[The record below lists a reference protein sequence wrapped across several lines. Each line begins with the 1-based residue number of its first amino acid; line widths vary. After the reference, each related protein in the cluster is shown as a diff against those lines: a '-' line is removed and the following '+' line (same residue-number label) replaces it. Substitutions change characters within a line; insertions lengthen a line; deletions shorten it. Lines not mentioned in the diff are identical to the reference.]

1 VAVVTVAVS
10 DRPDLEVDFD
20 HYALSEERLIGLK
33 AVLFEEVGR
42 SLNEYVVLS
51 TCARTEIYFEASE
64 FHSSVDRI
72 STVLASVLGREKEE
86 LTQVARVHYGAG
98 AAEHLYRVACGLD
111 SRIVGESEIL
121 AQVKVAFEGAI
132 AAKSSG
138 QVMNRLFRE
147 AIEVGKKA
155 RSSTKLATGST
166 SIAAA
171 GARLCLDMV
180 NGDSLES
187 RPLIAVVGSGAV
199 GLEVLEVLLDRSVDV
214 VVVTRRPERVR
225 GRDRTGC
232 AEVRA
237 LEDLETVL
245 AKVDGVVFATS
256 SPSTI
261 LDSAMYE
268 KVALYRDGRPLAI
281 VDLSM
286 PRDVDGEIG
295 GGEAVRLIDLDA
307 VNRHVEAQLGVR
319 LDAVQ
324 EVERFISGSLERF
337 ESIHAARELSPVL
350 QALYE
355 RAESIRLKELEGFV
369 HRSSLDDPSLLAEVD
384 RLTSQV
390 VAKLLHAPAT
400 QLRKVVESGRGT
412 VAIDEFKDLF
422 NL

>member
-1 VAVVTVAVS
+1 VAVVTITVS
-10 DRPDLEVDFD
+10 DRPLLDVDFEG
-20 HYALSEERLIGLK
+20 YALSEESLRALK
-33 AVLFEEVGR
+33 AVLAAEIGQG
-42 SLNEYVVLS
+42 LNEFVVLS
-51 TCARTEIYFEASE
+51 TCARTEIYFEALE
-64 FHSSVDRI
+64 FHSTVDRI
-72 STVLASVLGREKEE
+72 STILASTLGRSKEE

-121 AQVKVAFEGAI
+121 SQVKQAFEAAI
-132 AAKSSG
+132 SEKSSG
-138 QVMNRLFRE
+138 QVLNRLFRE
-147 AIEVGKKA
+147 ALEVGKKA

-166 SIAAA
+166 SVAAA
-171 GARLCLDMV
+171 GARLCLETIEIDHS
-180 NGDSLES
+180 DT

-199 GLEVLEVLLDRSVDV
+199 GLEVVEVLLDRSVDV

-225 GRDRTGC
+225 DRDRIGSV
-232 AEVRA
+232 EVRA
-237 LEDLETVL
+237 LEDLETIL
-245 AKVDGVVFATS
+245 AKADGVVFATS

-268 KVALYRDGRPLAI
+268 KVAVHRGGRRLAI

-286 PRDVDGEIG
+286 PRDVEIDVG
-295 GGEAVRLIDLDA
+295 DGEAVRLIDLDG

-337 ESIHAARELSPVL
+337 ASIHAARELSPVL
-350 QALYE
+350 QALYQ
-355 RAESIRLKELEGFV
+355 RAENIRLKEIEAFV
-369 HRSSLDDPSLLAEVD
+369 HRRTVDDPELLAEID

-400 QLRKVVESGRGT
+400 RLRKAVDGGRGT
-412 VAIDEFKDLF
+412 AAIDEFKELFDL
-422 NL
+422 